1 MRTNRWLTPL
11 TVLLFASAPQAA
23 LALPFV
29 GQSDV
34 FPGFGA
40 DDGTELWVPEPLGFA
55 IELFDLGGVPGDS
68 LLSTFGFYYAATPAN
83 LIPIFSATDQDLSA
97 SADPQIALVNFIS
110 GEVVDFDDGV
120 LEATFTPAAGPIGF
134 FYVLVIDPSNPFTV
148 VFYTQPG
155 LNTLPAGV
163 DTFGTFRSL
172 TDPAVYRIGAEID
185 GGALTLNVV
194 GGINP
199 VPEPTSGVLF
209 MAGGLVVAFTL
220 RKTARRP

>member
-29 GQSDV
+29 GQSAIYS
-34 FPGFGA
+34 GFGA
-40 DDGTELWVPEPLGFA
+40 DDGTELWMPEPLGFA
-55 IELFDLGGVPGDS
+55 IELFDLVGEPGDS
-68 LLSTFGFYYAATPAN
+68 WLSTFGFYYAAHPAN
-83 LIPIFSATDQDLSA
+83 LIPIFSATDQDLPA
-97 SADPQIALVNFIS
+97 GGDLQTALVNFVS
-110 GEVVDFDDGV
+110 GAVVDLDDGV
-120 LEATFTPAAGPIGF
+120 LETTFTPAAGPIGF
-134 FYVLVIDPSNPFTV
+134 FYVLLSIVDPSNPV

-155 LNTLPAGV
+155 LNTPDV

-172 TDPAVYRIGAEID
+172 TEPNKYRIGAEID
-185 GGALTLNVV
+185 GRALVLNVV

-220 RKTARRP
+220 RKTARRS